1 MAEPAAAPSGTPTSA
16 FAHGCRVA
24 LTSVFAF
31 VIVFTYIGFGA
42 MAHDY
47 GFSVGWAML
56 STALQW
62 AGPAQVI
69 LVTGLGPGAV
79 LVETAVAVALSS
91 VRLLPIVVALM
102 PVVRREDAKPWQLVV
117 PAHFMAV
124 SVWVEAMRHAPALP
138 RAHRMAFCNGVGLV
152 LLLIGTAATALGYYM
167 QAVLPA
173 LFGAAAM
180 FITPISFLTS
190 TARNAR
196 QVLEKAALALGL
208 LIGPLLAFSQVA
220 FDLLWTGI
228 IGGTLAY
235 GLHRYARHRKAA
247 P

>member
-1 MAEPAAAPSGTPTSA
+1 
-16 FAHGCRVA
+16 
-24 LTSVFAF
+24 
-31 VIVFTYIGFGA
+31 
-42 MAHDY
+42 
-47 GFSVGWAML
+47 ML

-79 LVETAVAVALSS
+79 LIETAVAVALSS

-102 PVVRREDAKPWQLVV
+102 PVVKREDARPWELIF

-138 RAHRMAFCNGVGLV
+138 RAHRISFCNGVGLT
-152 LLLIGTAATALGYYM
+152 LLAIGTAATALGYYL

-180 FITPISFLTS
+180 FITPISFLVS

-196 QVLEKAALALGL
+196 QILERAALALGL
-208 LIGPLLAFSQVA
+208 VIGPLLAFSQVA

-228 IGGTLAY
+228 IGGTIAY
-235 GLHRYARHRKAA
+235 LLHRWARKGSAA
-247 P
+247 L

>member
-1 MAEPAAAPSGTPTSA
+1 MHKPPVASSGTSLSA
-16 FAHGCRVA
+16 FLYGVRVA

-69 LVTGLGPGAV
+69 LVTGLGPGTV
-79 LVETAVAVALSS
+79 LIETAVAVALSS
-91 VRLLPIVVALM
+91 VRLLPIVVTLM
-102 PVVRREDAKPWQLVV
+102 PMVKREDARPWELVV

-138 RAHRMAFCNGVGLV
+138 RVHRIPFCNGVGLTLLV
-152 LLLIGTAATALGYYM
+152 LGVAATAIGYYL

-196 QVLEKAALALGL
+196 QILEKAALALGL
-208 LIGPLLAFSQVA
+208 VIGPVLAFSQVA
-220 FDLLWTGI
+220 FDLLWTGVI
-228 IGGTLAY
+228 AGTLAY
-235 GLHRYARHRKAA
+235 LLHRYSRTRSAA
-247 P
+247 A

>member
-1 MAEPAAAPSGTPTSA
+1 MSEPPAADAGTSTSA
-16 FAHGCRVA
+16 FAYGVRIA

-69 LVTGLGPGAV
+69 LVTGLGPGTV
-79 LVETAVAVALSS
+79 LIETAVAVALSS
-91 VRLLPIVVALM
+91 VRLLPIVVALL
-102 PVVRREDAKPWQLVV
+102 PVVKREDSRPWQLVV

-138 RAHRMAFCNGVGLV
+138 RAQRIPFCNGVGLTLV
-152 LLLIGTAATALGYYM
+152 GLGVAATAAGYYM

-180 FITPISFLTS
+180 FITPISFLCS

-196 QVLEKAALALGL
+196 QILEKAALALGL
-208 LIGPLLAFSQVA
+208 VIGPLLAFTQVA

-228 IGGTLAY
+228 IGGTIAY
-235 GLHRYARHRKAA
+235 LVHRYARKRSPAA
-247 P
+247 

>member
-1 MAEPAAAPSGTPTSA
+1 MPEPSAIHSGTPTSA
-16 FAHGCRVA
+16 FAYGARVA
-24 LTSVFAF
+24 ITSVFAF

-47 GFSVGWAML
+47 GLSVGWAML

-79 LVETAVAVALSS
+79 LIETAVAVALSS

-102 PVVRREDAKPWQLVV
+102 PVVKREDARPWELVF

-138 RAHRMAFCNGVGLV
+138 RAHRISFCNGVGLT
-152 LLLIGTAATALGYYM
+152 LLAIGTAATALGYYL

-180 FITPISFLTS
+180 FITPISFLVS

-196 QVLEKAALALGL
+196 QILERAALALGL
-208 LIGPLLAFSQVA
+208 VIGPLLAFSQVA

-228 IGGTLAY
+228 IGGTIAY
-235 GLHRYARHRKAA
+235 LLHRWARKGSAT